1 MSELRTRLDA
11 ALDQYRIESQVG
23 EGGAAVVFLAEDSKH
38 QRQVALKVMK
48 PDVGASLGSKRF
60 LREIDIAA
68 KLSHPHIVP
77 LYDSGEV
84 EGLHYIVMPY
94 VEGESLRE
102 RLKEDGSLP
111 LDEAVRITGEIAGAL
126 DYAHARGLIH
136 RDIKPENIL
145 FQSGHAAVTDF
156 GIARGMGEGR
166 DTRLTETGVA
176 VGTVAYMS
184 PEQASGETD
193 LDARTDVY
201 ALGCVLYEMLEGG
214 TPFAGHTPQA
224 ILAKKVT
231 GVLPEFSTDTSVPG
245 TVAAVV
251 RKALAA
257 EPDSR
262 YATPADFAESLE
274 TATTVEAIE
283 GHAARRRSARRHRVL
298 GAVAGIVLLGF
309 GGVWITKFLSGPAI
323 ERVAVLHLTNAMN
336 DPAQDFFVEGVH
348 ADLIKELSRAGLG
361 VITPTSVLQYR
372 NSDRPVNEIARDL
385 GVDAIIEGSASLAG
399 NNISLDLR
407 MTDGVTDEI
416 VWFDAFEAEMR
427 DVLSV
432 YGEVTRA
439 IASAAGIDMNAEAQ
453 AALANPRQV
462 SPEVQKALWQAR
474 FHRSKLSEEGLSLA
488 LDYFQLVLSRDPGNA
503 EAFAGIAVTWGSRAQ
518 MGFVSQA
525 EAAVPG
531 REALARAIEIDSTMA
546 EVQHRLAST
555 RTWTEW
561 DWAAAES
568 SFRRS
573 IDADPTNS
581 GARASYSHLLQYLGL
596 YEEAAAQIELAVQQD
611 PFNAQVQTFY
621 AMGLNHRHE
630 YEAAEDVLNTV
641 LSRSPDY
648 RMALTTRRTTLHLM
662 GRHEEALEMWKV
674 TNARDPEAL
683 EALDRG
689 YEEGGYS
696 GALRSMAEMLVA
708 RSDTTFV
715 TPWQIATAYTRA
727 GDSELALDYL
737 ELAYEAHDSNM
748 PYLSVDPIFDALR
761 DEPRFRRLIQRL
773 GLPN

>member
-1 MSELRTRLDA
+1 M
-11 ALDQYRIESQVG
+11 
-23 EGGAAVVFLAEDSKH
+23 AVVFLAEDLKH
-38 QRQVALKVMK
+38 QRRVALKVMK
-48 PDVGASLGSKRF
+48 PNAGALLGSKRF

-84 EGLHYIVMPY
+84 AGLHYIVMPY

-102 RLKEDGSLP
+102 RLKEDGALQI
-111 LDEAVRITGEIAGAL
+111 DEAVRITGEIAGAL

-156 GIARGMGEGR
+156 GIARGMEEGQ

-176 VGTVAYMS
+176 VGTVEYMS
-184 PEQASGETD
+184 PEQAAGETD

-214 TPFAGHTPQA
+214 APFAGHTPQA

-231 GVLPEFSTDTSVPG
+231 GVVPEFSADTSVPG

-257 EPDSR
+257 EPESW
-262 YATPADFAESLE
+262 YTTTADFAENLE
-274 TATTVEAIE
+274 AAITVEAIE
-283 GHAARRRSARRHRVL
+283 GAAARRRSSRRFRVL
-298 GAVAGIVLLGF
+298 GAVAGVVLLGF
-309 GGVWITKFLSGPAI
+309 GGVWITTFLSGPAM
-323 ERVAVLHLTNAMN
+323 ERVAVLPLSNAMN

-372 NSDRPVNEIARDL
+372 NSDRPVSEIARDL
-385 GVDAIIEGSASLAG
+385 GVDAVIEGSASLAG
-399 NNISLDLR
+399 DSISLDLR

-416 VWFDAFEAEMR
+416 VWFDAFGAQVR

-439 IASAAGIDMNAEAQ
+439 ITNAVGIEMSDESE
-453 AALANPRQV
+453 AALASAPQVNPD
-462 SPEVQKALWQAR
+462 VQEALWQAR

-488 LDYFQLVLSRDPGNA
+488 LDYFQLVLSRDPENA
-503 EAFAGIAVTWGSRAQ
+503 EAFAGIAGTWGSRAQ
-518 MGFVSQA
+518 MGFVSGA
-525 EAAVPG
+525 EAAVP
-531 REALARAIEIDSTMA
+531 RQEALARAIAIDSTIA

-561 DWAAAES
+561 DWAAAEP
-568 SFRRS
+568 SFRRA
-573 IDADPTNS
+573 IDADPMNS
-581 GARASYSHLLQYLGL
+581 GARASYSHLLQYLGHD
-596 YEEAAAQIELAVQQD
+596 EEAAVQIELAVQQD

-630 YEAAEDVLNTV
+630 YEAAEDVLNAV
-641 LSRSPDY
+641 LARSPDY
-648 RMALTTRRTTLHLM
+648 RMAFTTRRTTLHLM
-662 GRHEEALEMWKV
+662 GRHEEALDMWRA

-689 YEEGGYS
+689 YQEGGYS

-715 TPWQIATAYTRA
+715 TPWQIGTAYTRA

-737 ELAYEAHDSNM
+737 ELAFEAHDSNM
-748 PYLSVDPIFDALR
+748 PYLSVDPIFDDLR
-761 DEPRFRRLIQRL
+761 DQPRFRRLIQRL